1 MNKTRLSRRK
11 TSPRSDTKGGKS
23 DHSTA
28 GGCPGGATTSST
40 GSNSSANSSSVH
52 PNHHTKSSSFFS
64 SSSRRKRS
72 SKRHSKQPSL
82 LSSSVSY
89 ISLLVPSVGSSTN
102 TSNRTQQ
109 QEQHPTSPPS
119 SSLAMHRM
127 TESVRRHV
135 ELTFA
140 KQHSSSLST
149 SSSSSS
155 SSGVIP
161 EQQDETS
168 QSLQKV
174 ARDCMGEQRFDEAMA
189 IYRTLLT
196 SQTTASRSSSAIY
209 KTITSPSSL
218 DEAVIRHNL
227 AVLHV
232 IQGDYQ
238 GALPLIQESLL
249 IRRTKTGN
257 KRMIGGSS
265 SSSSSSHK
273 QQLQDDEFEIMMG
286 LSELGVVYYGLGEFG
301 AALQVW
307 REALQMSC
315 QALGYEHYEV
325 ARLLN
330 NIGCL
335 HFETGK
341 LVAALATFEESLDIA
356 QRTLGKRS
364 PQHAD
369 MALLNVATT
378 LCNVGMVSIRR
389 NQYDAAIAL
398 LEEGLMVQESVLDD
412 DHITAQTTSQT
423 LSLLQQL
430 QTEHSPTSDNN
441 NTTININNT
450 SLNQLDTLQMLEEK
464 LGNNTS
470 TKNTMSD
477 TNTESTCATTTNSMD
492 DGATTVHDK
501 IDWIELGPLRREL
514 SLRQRIRATVLKDFC
529 FEPLDTSYDS
539 ENVHLLMKKALQHLK
554 SGIVEPALELL
565 DQVLKRHV
573 ERYGEVHSLVGT
585 AQHNKGLAYMYAEDY
600 AKALPCF
607 QKAVDIR
614 RASLGVDHFDVS
626 ASLMKKG
633 MVLLAHQDL
642 DGAHV
647 TFHQV
652 LRTRRKAVGCNHLQI
667 AKILNMIGYVHY
679 ESGGLLAARKAM
691 EEGLEIQREQNSQG
705 LATCLCN
712 LAFVHVKRREYAEGI
727 CKLEEA
733 MKLQKSLV
741 GSSHPLTVS
750 TLENLS
756 YAMAAANAGNSDN
769 EDTIPQV
776 RTH

>member
-1 MNKTRLSRRK
+1 
-11 TSPRSDTKGGKS
+11 
-23 DHSTA
+23 
-28 GGCPGGATTSST
+28 
-40 GSNSSANSSSVH
+40 
-52 PNHHTKSSSFFS
+52 
-64 SSSRRKRS
+64 
-72 SKRHSKQPSL
+72 
-82 LSSSVSY
+82 
-89 ISLLVPSVGSSTN
+89 
-102 TSNRTQQ
+102 
-109 QEQHPTSPPS
+109 
-119 SSLAMHRM
+119 MHRM
-127 TESVRRHV
+127 AESVRCHV

-149 SSSSSS
+149 SSSSS

-196 SQTTASRSSSAIY
+196 SQTTASKSSSAIS
-209 KTITSPSSL
+209 KTTTSPSSL

-232 IQGDYQ
+232 IQGDYK

-249 IRRTKTGN
+249 IRRTKTG
-257 KRMIGGSS
+257 KRMLGGSS
-265 SSSSSSHK
+265 QK
-273 QQLQDDEFEIMMG
+273 QQLQDDEFGIMMG

-430 QTEHSPTSDNN
+430 QTEHSPTSDDNN
-441 NTTININNT
+441 NNINTNT

-477 TNTESTCATTTNSMD
+477 ENTESTCATTTNSTD
-492 DGATTVHDK
+492 DGATTVHIK

-573 ERYGEVHSLVGT
+573 ARYGEVHSLVGT

-614 RASLGVDHFDVS
+614 KASLGVDHFDVS

-652 LRTRRKAVGCNHLQI
+652 LRTRRKAVDYNPLQI

-691 EEGLEIQREQNSQG
+691 EEGLEIQRQQNSQG

-712 LAFVHVKRREYAEGI
+712 LAFVHVKRREYTEGI

-733 MKLQKSLV
+733 MKLQKSLF
-741 GSSHPLTVS
+741 GSRHPLTVS

-756 YAMAAANAGNSDN
+756 YAMAAANTGNNDN
-769 EDTIPQV
+769 EDAIPQV